1 MLLRFGVRN
10 HRSIRDYQQISFIAS
25 SLKDSEDGL
34 LRIGAEDAKS
44 ENFESAGSKINV
56 LPVVAI
62 YGSNAA
68 GKSTILKAFE
78 FFTEAVV
85 HSHSRTA
92 RNTGTPFAP
101 FLLNEYSKDE
111 PSHYDA
117 DFVIDG
123 VRYHYGF
130 TLDGKHFL
138 SEWLFSFNLDSKRQ
152 TRSVL
157 FHRDVNNEAE
167 YYFGKMLKGD
177 NKRTS
182 KSTRANSL
190 FLCSAA
196 QNAHPQLSEIYSYF
210 AEKIS
215 TRLEQ
220 MHSPSVLTHQLV
232 AYFGD
237 NKKRKSVAFE
247 FLKAAEIGIADIDFS
262 EVPYEEDTQ
271 QLLTEVESIIKKHFN
286 APDETISIKSKTEA
300 KVWHLGENS
309 KGYSIELEN
318 ESSGTLALLQILGPV
333 FTKLKDGGILVVDEL
348 NICLH
353 PLVSKELIK
362 LFSSPLTNPGRAQL
376 IFSTHDT
383 GMLANGVLRRD
394 QVWFVEKDKEG
405 ASSIYPLSDFKIRA
419 SDNFEKGYKDG
430 RFGAAPD
437 FHLFQQRFSK
447 NLIASKDGNEE

>member
-10 HRSIRDYQQISFIAS
+10 HRSIRDYQQISLIAS

-34 LRIGAEDAKS
+34 LRVNL
-44 ENFESAGSKINV
+44 ENDMDDSFESSGSKLSV

-78 FFTEAVV
+78 FFSEAVV

-92 RNTGTPFAP
+92 KSTGTPFAP

-111 PSHYDA
+111 ASLYDA
-117 DFVIDG
+117 DFIIGG

-130 TLDGKHFL
+130 TLDGKRFL
-138 SEWLFSFNLDSKRQ
+138 TEWLFSFNLESKRQ
-152 TRSVL
+152 SRSVL
-157 FHRDVNNEAE
+157 FHRDFESDTE

-177 NKRTS
+177 NKRIS

-196 QNAHPQLSEIYSYF
+196 QNAHPQLSEIYNYF
-210 AEKIS
+210 AENIS

-237 NKKRKSVAFE
+237 NKKRKSIAFE
-247 FLKAAEIGIADIDFS
+247 FLKAAEIGITDIDFS
-262 EVPYEEDTQ
+262 EVPYEEQTQ
-271 QLLTEVESIIKKHFN
+271 KLLSEVESIINKHFDTNETSN
-286 APDETISIKSKTEA
+286 AFKNKTEA
-300 KVWHLGENS
+300 KVLHLGENS
-309 KGYSIELEN
+309 KGYSIELEH

-333 FTKLKDGGILVVDEL
+333 FTKLKDGGVLVVDEL

-362 LFSSPLTNPGRAQL
+362 LFSSPLTNPGGAQL

-383 GMLANGVLRRD
+383 GMLVNGVLRRD
-394 QVWFVEKDKEG
+394 QVWFVEKGKDG
-405 ASSIYPLSDFKIRA
+405 SSSIYPLSDFKIRA

-447 NLIASKDGNEE
+447 NLIGAKGGDEE